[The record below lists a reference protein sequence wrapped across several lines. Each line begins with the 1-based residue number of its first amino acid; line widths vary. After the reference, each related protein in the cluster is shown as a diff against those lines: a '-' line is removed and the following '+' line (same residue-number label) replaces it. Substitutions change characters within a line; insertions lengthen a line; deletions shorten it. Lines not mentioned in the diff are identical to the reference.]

1 MRKLHLVLALLL
13 AALVLPGLTSTS
25 FAAKPGKG
33 KRDPAA
39 VRAILIHASNK
50 KGGVDRKLAMYEAEL
65 RRNLPFDTFRV
76 EGEGNTIVA
85 DGGQATLVLSHGYRL
100 EISDEAGEGLR
111 LKVKWMKG
119 SEVVISTNL
128 ELIPGTPGVLV
139 RRGANDGDVPVILL
153 IAR

>member
-1 MRKLHLVLALLL
+1 MRKLHLALTLLL
-13 AALVLPGLTSTS
+13 AALLLPGLTSS
-25 FAAKPGKG
+25 ASAAKLGKG
-33 KRDPAA
+33 NRGPAT

-65 RRNLPFDTFRV
+65 RRNLPFDTFRL
-76 EGEGNTIVA
+76 EGEGTTIVA
-85 DGGQATLVLSHGYRL
+85 DGGHSTLALNHGYRL
-100 EISDEAGEGLR
+100 EIDDEAGEGLR

-128 ELIPGTPGVLV
+128 VLIPGTPGVLV